1 MINSG
6 KILYDLINEAKQRIW
21 IAAVFIDNHD
31 AKQLL
36 NVVKKGIKVKVLTTS
51 QTDHKILKRLVNKSV
66 KVKVYA
72 GHLSYVKLCIV
83 DKKAQ
88 VLTEDLLHEIDVTE
102 AVKIFRN
109 LWTSLESMAVKVA
122 PKNKQLN
129 KIYFKLAKSIVNGK
143 EEIRFR
149 IPQKK
154 FGIRIVNPLNLP
166 ILMTIIQGSKM
177 LTTRSANIGTLAGG
191 AFGSIGIYNIEKNEW
206 RSEALFYP
214 FPTEIFSRIRS
225 HLSPYVGDEEVIES
239 LGIYK
244 EFIIRFLDTVIVYL
258 GTKPAAKVIGDKI
271 AENLIPRIHKLI
283 AALNL
288 ITQNHSLKIERVTS
302 STPAYSHINIINREC
317 KIYANIGITFSIE
330 PPLITSFQIDKQ
342 TFDNYKSIV
351 IPILEEAVNYSLG
364 RLMDLSILVKENE
377 KYEFV
382 DPIHREAAKKLTL

>member
-1 MINSG
+1 MMNSG

-21 IAAVFIDNHD
+21 IAAVFIDNND
-31 AKQLL
+31 ANLLL
-36 NVVKKGIKVKVLTTS
+36 NVVKKGVKVKLLTTS
-51 QTDHKILKRLVNKSV
+51 QTDHRILKRLVNKGV

-72 GHLSYVKLCIV
+72 GNLFYVKLCIV

-154 FGIRIVNPLNLP
+154 FEIRIVNPLNPP
-166 ILMTIIQGSKM
+166 ILMTIIQGSKI
-177 LTTRSANIGTLAGG
+177 LTTRSAYIGTLAGG

-206 RSEALFYP
+206 RSEALFYSDK
-214 FPTEIFSRIRS
+214 IFRRIRS

>member
-51 QTDHKILKRLVNKSV
+51 QTDHRILKRLVNKSV

-72 GHLSYVKLCIV
+72 GNLSYVKLCIV

-154 FGIRIVNPLNLP
+154 FEIRIVNPLNPP

-177 LTTRSANIGTLAGG
+177 LTTRSA
-191 AFGSIGIYNIEKNEW
+191 Y
-206 RSEALFYP
+206 
-214 FPTEIFSRIRS
+214 
-225 HLSPYVGDEEVIES
+225 
-239 LGIYK
+239 
-244 EFIIRFLDTVIVYL
+244 
-258 GTKPAAKVIGDKI
+258 
-271 AENLIPRIHKLI
+271 I
-283 AALNL
+283 AALAG
-288 ITQNHSLKIERVTS
+288 
-302 STPAYSHINIINREC
+302 STFGSYR
-317 KIYANIGITFSIE
+317 Y
-330 PPLITSFQIDKQ
+330 L
-342 TFDNYKSIV
+342 
-351 IPILEEAVNYSLG
+351 
-364 RLMDLSILVKENE
+364 
-377 KYEFV
+377 
-382 DPIHREAAKKLTL
+382 

>member
-1 MINSG
+1 
-6 KILYDLINEAKQRIW
+6 
-21 IAAVFIDNHD
+21 
-31 AKQLL
+31 
-36 NVVKKGIKVKVLTTS
+36 
-51 QTDHKILKRLVNKSV
+51 
-66 KVKVYA
+66 
-72 GHLSYVKLCIV
+72 
-83 DKKAQ
+83 
-88 VLTEDLLHEIDVTE
+88 
-102 AVKIFRN
+102 
-109 LWTSLESMAVKVA
+109 
-122 PKNKQLN
+122 
-129 KIYFKLAKSIVNGK
+129 
-143 EEIRFR
+143 
-149 IPQKK
+149 
-154 FGIRIVNPLNLP
+154 
-166 ILMTIIQGSKM
+166 MTIIQGSKM
-177 LTTRSANIGTLAGG
+177 LTTRSAYIAALAGG

-206 RSEALFYP
+206 RSEALFYSDK
-214 FPTEIFSRIRS
+214 IFSRIRS

-258 GTKPAAKVIGDKI
+258 GTKPVAKVIGDKI

-288 ITQNHSLKIERVTS
+288 ITQNHSLKTERVTS

-364 RLMDLSILVKENE
+364 RLMDLSFLVKENE
-377 KYEFV
+377 KYKFV

>member
-1 MINSG
+1 MNSG
-6 KILYDLINEAKQRIW
+6 GILDDLINEANQRVW
-21 IAAVFIDNHD
+21 IIPVFLDNHG
-31 AKQLL
+31 AKLLL
-36 NVVKKGIKVKVLTTS
+36 NVVKKGVKVKLLTTS
-51 QTDHKILKRLVNKSV
+51 QTDHKILKRLVNKGI

-72 GHLSYVKLCIV
+72 GNLSYVKLYIV

-206 RSEALFYP
+206 RSEALFYSDK
-214 FPTEIFSRIRS
+214 IFRRIRS